1 MNTISITIVTP
12 NGIVYEGNVEMISV
26 RAIAGDM
33 GILPNH
39 IPIVAPLK
47 ISAVKLNHDSIEEHV
62 AVSGGFIEVRRGSAV
77 TIITEA
83 AEKQEDIDVERAQ
96 KAKESAQEKLSG
108 FNEKTVES
116 AEAEKELQRAENR
129 LQVASL

>member
-1 MNTISITIVTP
+1 MNTINTSIVTP
-12 NGIVYEGNVEMISV
+12 NGTVYEGDVHMISV
-26 RAIAGDM
+26 HATAGDM

-39 IPIVAPLK
+39 IPVVAPLK
-47 ISAVKLNHDSIEEHV
+47 ISAVKLKHEGTEEYV
-62 AVSGGFIEVRRGSAV
+62 AVSGGFIEVRRGSTV

-83 AEKQEDIDVERAQ
+83 AEKKEDIDVERAQ
-96 KAKESAQEKLSG
+96 RAKEAAQEKLSG
-108 FNEKTVES
+108 LNEKTAAY